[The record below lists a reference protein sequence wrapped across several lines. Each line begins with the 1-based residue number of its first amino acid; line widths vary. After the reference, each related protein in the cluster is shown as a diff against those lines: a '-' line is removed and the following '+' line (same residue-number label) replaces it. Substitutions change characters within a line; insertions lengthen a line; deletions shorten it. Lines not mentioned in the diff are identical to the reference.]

1 MHAISI
7 FDYTDYR
14 AFFRDAFEIYK
25 KEHGFITWRFMAAQI
40 NGDFGN
46 LLRVAQGKIHLPTRL
61 ITSTAKFW
69 GLDKKETAYWTEL
82 VLFGRAKSDKEA
94 FDHYERMLAIK
105 GVSIKRLE
113 TEELE
118 FYRHWYSNAIRSL
131 LGIRKFRDDES
142 SYRALASA
150 CTPAITPKEAKRS
163 VKLLRNLKMIELDED
178 GFWTVTE
185 TFVSTGGNWRSEAVR
200 RFQEDTIKLGGQSL
214 SRHKP
219 PLRDISTVTLT
230 FDRNQIDLVR
240 ERIQEFRSEILR
252 LSSEGENDNAVYQ
265 LNVQLFPIAL
275 LDSKEDE

>member
-1 MHAISI
+1 MNAI

-14 AFFRDAFEIYK
+14 AFLRDAFENFK
-25 KEHGFITWRFMAAQI
+25 KERCIVSWRYMAAKI
-40 NGDFGN
+40 GCDPGN
-46 LLRVAQGKIHLPTRL
+46 LLRVAQGKIHLSVKL
-61 ITSTAKFW
+61 IANTANFF
-69 GLDKKETAYWTEL
+69 GLDEKESAYWTEL

-94 FDHYERMLAIK
+94 LDHYEKMLSIK

-113 TEELE
+113 SKELE

-131 LGIRKFRDDES
+131 LGIGKFRDDEK

-150 CTPAITPKEAKRS
+150 CTPAIMSKEAKDS
-163 VKLLRNLKMIELDED
+163 VKLLHDLKMIRLDKD

-200 RFQEDTIKLGGQSL
+200 HFQEDTIRLAGQSL
-214 SRHKP
+214 SRHRP

-230 FDRNQIDLVR
+230 FDQNQIGLVR
-240 ERIQEFRSEILR
+240 ERIQEFRREILR

-275 LDSKEDE
+275 LDSKEGK